1 MSGEWSSP
9 DTKAEAVIHTALVS
23 LLTLIIG
30 MILVFM

>member
-9 DTKAEAVIHTALVS
+9 DTKAEAAIHSGLVL

-30 MILVFM
+30 ALLVLI